1 MTLEEIPK
9 KIGLFFG
16 SFNPIH
22 LGHLIIGNNII
33 ENTDIEEI
41 WFVVSPQNPLKE
53 KDTLLED
60 EIRLNLVK
68 TSIKDNNKF
77 NICDVE
83 FYLEKPSYTYNTLK
97 FLKQEHSLYE
107 FVLIIGEDN
116 LMCFELWRDY
126 QRIIDEFKILVYPRA
141 NCKTDKFDK
150 EKNVI
155 RIKSPIIEISST
167 QIREDIR
174 KGKSIQYLVMEDVRK
189 EILKNKYYCNN

>member
-1 MTLEEIPK
+1 MDLLITLEEIPK

-68 TSIKDNNKF
+68 TSK
-77 NICDVE
+77 
-83 FYLEKPSYTYNTLK
+83 
-97 FLKQEHSLYE
+97 
-107 FVLIIGEDN
+107 
-116 LMCFELWRDY
+116 
-126 QRIIDEFKILVYPRA
+126 
-141 NCKTDKFDK
+141 
-150 EKNVI
+150 
-155 RIKSPIIEISST
+155 
-167 QIREDIR
+167 R
-174 KGKSIQYLVMEDVRK
+174 K
-189 EILKNKYYCNN
+189 